1 MKAAY
6 SIKIKV
12 PFGDVD
18 MMGHVNNAKYL
29 TYFETART
37 EYLSSQF
44 GPILQNPKES
54 VIIARAEVNYRS
66 PAKWNDELIVKVRP
80 SSVGNSSWVYDYEI
94 VRAAR
99 DEEENEVTEG
109 GGEGEGE
116 EGIIVA
122 DGKTVQVSYDY
133 TRRTKIPIPEEL
145 RRSLLKD
152 IERTTRT
159 TMIEKKD

>member
-99 DEEENEVTEG
+99 DEEE
-109 GGEGEGE
+109 
-116 EGIIVA
+116 GIIVA